1 MAEVSDVRHESPKF
15 VLTLSLEDGSE
26 GPEAFVEYEMDSGED
41 SGSKANAVGGAKA
54 LDTVQACRAESGS
67 FLGIMDIT
75 HTFVPPEY
83 RGKGVAGLKFE
94 QHLHTNAGGPNRRRE
109 NSLTVRPSCSYVS
122 SRFVPK
128 HPEFADIVEAAA
140 TEAA

>member
-41 SGSKANAVGGAKA
+41 SGS
-54 LDTVQACRAESGS
+54 
-67 FLGIMDIT
+67 IMDIT

-83 RGKGVAGLKFE
+83 RGKGVAGVLCQAAFE
-94 QHLHTNAGGPNRRRE
+94 YCRE

>member
-83 RGKGVAGLKFE
+83 RGKGVAGVLCQAAFE
-94 QHLHTNAGGPNRRRE
+94 YCRE